1 MNAMTENQQS
11 FAGDEAG
18 DVSFRFERGAS
29 RYFVV
34 ALIGS
39 ANPDQLRRALDDL
52 KAQNHLPADFEFKFH
67 RLSSKRLRQALW
79 NALDRVDFQAWV
91 VVVDK
96 SSLPDL
102 LRIMPPSTFYA
113 YFLNEAVQLAPEDLR
128 DNAPLWLDEFDS
140 AGKTLAEFKR
150 VANQRGLQYKFRR
163 IRAARSRSE
172 ALIQVAD
179 LVAGAVLRHYD
190 RGDSEA
196 FNRLTGKIKAMVEYP
211 TQQNPPG

>member
-1 MNAMTENQQS
+1 MNHT
-11 FAGDEAG
+11 FAGNEAG

-29 RYFVV
+29 RYFVA
-34 ALIGS
+34 ALIGA
-39 ANPDQLRRALDDL
+39 ANPDQLRRTLDDL
-52 KAQNHLPADFEFKFH
+52 KTQNNLPAGFEFKFH

-79 NALDRVDFQAWV
+79 SALNAVDFQAWV

-113 YFLNEAVQLAPEDLR
+113 YFLNEAVQLAPEGLR
-128 DNAPLWLDEFDS
+128 EKAPLWLNEFDR
-140 AGKTLAEFKR
+140 ADKTLSEFKL
-150 VANQRGLQYKFRR
+150 VAHQRGLRYGFRR

-172 ALIQVAD
+172 ALIQAAD

-196 FNRLTGKIKAMVEYP
+196 FNRLTGKKNALVEYP

>member
-1 MNAMTENQQS
+1 MAES
-11 FAGDEAG
+11 FVFAGDEAG
-18 DVSFRFERGAS
+18 DTSFRFERGAS

-34 ALIGS
+34 ALIGT
-39 ANPDQLRRALDDL
+39 AHPDQLRRILDDL
-52 KAQNHLPADFEFKFH
+52 KTQNNLPVDFEFKFH

-79 NALDRVDFQAWV
+79 SALNAANFQAWV

-113 YFLNEAVQLAPEDLR
+113 YFLNEAVQLAPEGLR
-128 DNAPLWLDEFDS
+128 EKAPLRLDEFDR
-140 AGKTLAEFKR
+140 AGKTLSEFKR
-150 VANQRGLQYKFRR
+150 VAHQRGLRYGFRH
-163 IRAARSRSE
+163 IRAVRSRSE
-172 ALIQVAD
+172 ALVQVAD

-190 RGDSEA
+190 RGESEG
-196 FNRLTGKIKAMVEYP
+196 FIRLTGKIKALVEYP